1 MFFEWPK
8 AIYTWGSRT
17 SYTVQNASQ
26 DLLFEDSCRL
36 MNSELLSI
44 SSGLPVLGIPCKM
57 D

>member
-17 SYTVQNASQ
+17 SYAVQNASQ

-36 MNSELLSI
+36 MYSELLST

>member
-17 SYTVQNASQ
+17 SYAVQNASQ
-26 DLLFEDSCRL
+26 DLLLEDSCRL